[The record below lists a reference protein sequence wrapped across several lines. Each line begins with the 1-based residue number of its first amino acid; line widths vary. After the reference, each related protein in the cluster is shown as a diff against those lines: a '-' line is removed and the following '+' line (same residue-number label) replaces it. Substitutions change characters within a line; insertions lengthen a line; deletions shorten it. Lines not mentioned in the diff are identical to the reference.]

1 MEYIEFINKET
12 YNTIL
17 DGINRETRN
26 SIPQCYYVSANMGY
40 GKTNLLHRLENTINY
55 DLFQPIYIDSIL
67 NPIPDEEKL
76 EEIVLRDKSNKR
88 VVFLLDNAHYLLENW
103 SSNELAKLRAL
114 IYNPGAPI
122 IVFAGKR
129 VIKAFADY
137 SSPLYNSVLLLSLN
151 NLTEEEQ
158 MAFIQSGCKRKQPN
172 IQQISNIAN
181 SLEPSI
187 LIMRL
192 ILRAIKNGCRKEE
205 DIKKE
210 ALSYFDV
217 AFENL
222 LVTLSPNQ
230 LLIVVALLKAE
241 SSCLLSDIVKITN
254 LKSSDITSQ
263 IKRLEEKNL
272 IEIIK
277 WKPKKS
283 LYQIKSKIFKEWYK
297 LNVASTSA
305 LPSLRTISS
314 PSATPMTS
322 STTY

>member
-1 MEYIEFINKET
+1 MEYIEFINKDT

-17 DGINRETRN
+17 DGINRETHN
-26 SIPQCYYVSANMGY
+26 SIPQCYYVSGDLGY
-40 GKTNLLHRLENTINY
+40 GKTTLLHRLGNAIDCN
-55 DLFQPIYIDSIL
+55 LFQPIYIDCIL
-67 NPIPDEEKL
+67 NPIANEEKL
-76 EEIVLRDKSNKR
+76 EEILPGIISDKR

-129 VIKAFADY
+129 VTKVFTDY
-137 SSPLYNSVLLLSLN
+137 SAPLYNSVLLFSLN
-151 NLTEEEQ
+151 TLTENEQ
-158 MAFIQSGCKRKQPN
+158 TALIKSACKRGLQN
-172 IQQISNIAN
+172 IQQINQIAN

-187 LIMRL
+187 LIMTL
-192 ILRAIKNGCRKEE
+192 IIRAVEKGSQKEE
-205 DIKKE
+205 CIKKE
-210 ALSYFDV
+210 TLSYFNV
-217 AFENL
+217 AYENL
-222 LVTLSPNQ
+222 LVSLSPNQ

-241 SSCLLSDIVKITN
+241 SSCLLSDIVKETG
-254 LKSSDITSQ
+254 LKSSDITPQ

-297 LNVASTSA
+297 LQN
-305 LPSLRTISS
+305 TIS
-314 PSATPMTS
+314 
-322 STTY
+322 